1 MKKALFAL
9 AIGAA
14 FCVSAAELAMDPQ
27 TPWKK
32 TAEGYSIDY
41 SGSGWTSLSK
51 KVFVEGGKFYRFS
64 WEGRLDG
71 SELPKIQIV
80 FTANGKNSYSPIL
93 LTDAWAAQTA
103 YYYAKESTE
112 LLVRIA
118 LDPGKGGKILVRN
131 TAWDELTPEQLK
143 ANLLPNGDFE
153 NGVAGISHWLNLR
166 ETLSLPLRIVGG
178 QNFLNGEKSLEMDL
192 PAREKGVWGVKSRS
206 LPIEA
211 GKIYTFS
218 FWAKASAPM
227 GILGGVSIW
236 APTGHNG
243 KHFNQIRS
251 FKLETEWKEFSWDV
265 TIPADAAEYPD
276 VADCMA
282 ELVLMTWNA
291 DQTGKIWFD
300 DISFRQK

>member
-41 SGSGWTSLSK
+41 SGSGWTSLAK

-80 FTANGKNSYSPIL
+80 FTANGKNSYSPIP

-153 NGVAGISHWLNLR
+153 NGVAGISHWVNLR
-166 ETLSLPLRIVGG
+166 DTLSLPLRIVGG
-178 QNFLNGEKSLEMDL
+178 QNFLE
-192 PAREKGVWGVKSRS
+192 PARESSILSSR
-206 LPIEA
+206 IA
-211 GKIYTFS
+211 Q
-218 FWAKASAPM
+218 
-227 GILGGVSIW
+227 
-236 APTGHNG
+236 N
-243 KHFNQIRS
+243 
-251 FKLETEWKEFSWDV
+251 
-265 TIPADAAEYPD
+265 
-276 VADCMA
+276 
-282 ELVLMTWNA
+282 
-291 DQTGKIWFD
+291 
-300 DISFRQK
+300 